1 MAYKDYAKY
10 AYTAVVPGTYTVTG
24 TYRAGA
30 LNKLAIS
37 EADNKIEAA
46 QVDCPSTKEGNA
58 LTVKTFTLDIK
69 VTTEGA
75 GTLILTAP
83 DTNKA
88 PQLDKLDI
96 VLKRTA
102 DEADLTELKEVL
114 KTAREKLAE
123 ENAYTPVSR
132 GELETAVNAAQEV
145 YDKAGVTQD
154 EVNTAKA
161 NVEAKIAA
169 LLF

>member
-10 AYTAVVPGTYTVTG
+10 AYTAAVPGTYTVTG

-69 VTTEGA
+69 VTTA
-75 GTLILTAP
+75 GSRNPDPYSTGYKQSATAGQ
-83 DTNKA
+83 TGYRA
-88 PQLDKLDI
+88 
-96 VLKRTA
+96 
-102 DEADLTELKEVL
+102 
-114 KTAREKLAE
+114 EK
-123 ENAYTPVSR
+123 NCR
-132 GELETAVNAAQEV
+132 
-145 YDKAGVTQD
+145 
-154 EVNTAKA
+154 
-161 NVEAKIAA
+161 
-169 LLF
+169 